1 MSARSGPDDQEMVK
15 LMNRK
20 SGAIVLAAA
29 ESQQDAMEGYQG
41 HGVFTFA
48 LLEVLQ
54 GKADTKGDGFVST
67 YQLQEFIPE
76 RTYQLAQ
83 QAFNGKKQ
91 SPYTSGDNGFP
102 FLKWK

>member
-1 MSARSGPDDQEMVK
+1 MVK
-15 LMNRK
+15 DLNGK
-20 SGAIVLAAA
+20 SYAVVLAAA

-41 HGVFTFA
+41 HGIFTFV
-48 LLEVLQ
+48 LLEALR

-67 YQLQEFIPE
+67 HQLLEYIPD
-76 RTYQLAQ
+76 RTYTLAQ

-91 SPYTSGDNGFP
+91 WPSTSGKDGFP